1 MKSNLNG
8 VYCTLLCAALF
19 QISGCIIVARQPGG
33 TSYTPPSNGDAG
45 TAFDPTR
52 FDFYR
57 DDRVIGGLVN
67 LIHGDV
73 LTSAADQSKIPLSD
87 FVNLILGKLDREG
100 YLEDGDAG
108 SVGKTCKPWSEGR
121 SILVTSQ
128 ANVGRRYQKKIN
140 NGNSTGLFEMEVN
153 SYSERNWSRTD
164 GESIS
169 CDKSVNDAK
178 INFASPAG
186 TRLELSY
193 DRTRPETRKIT
204 GSPKITAFKTVKA
217 KGTSVVTWSSNDS
230 SEDTK
235 KTYVRTSAI
244 ETKESQ
250 CYLSML
256 GENDVDRGMDVSISM
271 PGGTPVV
278 IKTERDR
285 KTNMVVSKTIV
296 SGQVNSTIDR
306 RGKMTITY
314 KNLKVNFADRSC
326 SIGSGTASIVVYD
339 EKRAEVKTLTL
350 GSKSKGGRSLK
361 DSSGKD
367 LDGFSLDR
375 CDLEDLMN

>member
-1 MKSNLNG
+1 
-8 VYCTLLCAALF
+8 
-19 QISGCIIVARQPGG
+19 
-33 TSYTPPSNGDAG
+33 
-45 TAFDPTR
+45 
-52 FDFYR
+52 
-57 DDRVIGGLVN
+57 
-67 LIHGDV
+67 
-73 LTSAADQSKIPLSD
+73 
-87 FVNLILGKLDREG
+87 
-100 YLEDGDAG
+100 
-108 SVGKTCKPWSEGR
+108 
-121 SILVTSQ
+121 
-128 ANVGRRYQKKIN
+128 
-140 NGNSTGLFEMEVN
+140 MEVN

-178 INFASPAG
+178 IDFASPAG

-193 DRTRPETRKIT
+193 DRARPETRRIT
-204 GSPKITAFKTVKA
+204 GSPKITPFKTVKA

-250 CYLSML
+250 CYLNML
-256 GENDVDRGMDVSISM
+256 GENDVDRSLDVFISM
-271 PGGTPVV
+271 PGGAPLE

-285 KTNMVVSKTIV
+285 KTNTVVSKTIV
-296 SGQVNSTIDR
+296 SGQLNSKIDR
-306 RGKMTITY
+306 GAKMTITY

-326 SIGSGTASIVVYD
+326 SIISGTANIVLYD
-339 EKRAEVKTLTL
+339 ENRVEVKTLTL
-350 GSKSKGGRSLK
+350 GSKTLGSKSKDGGSLK

-367 LDGFSLDR
+367 LNGFSLDR